1 MWKRMRD
8 MVCGVVLGALV
19 VTGILA
25 ANAGDGTP
33 TDGSRGLPFSPQNLM
48 ILKQARSILELYH
61 VDGDKGPGEKKLFY
75 GALKGLVGA
84 TGDPYTRFVEPEQ
97 LKEESIEMEGQY
109 GGLGIYIGQRDGKT
123 LVISPIEGTPADRA
137 GLKPMDEIVK
147 VGEKVIVGMDQNEVV
162 KMLRGPA
169 NTKVQIWVRRNGK
182 DQLLKFSL
190 TREVIRIKSV
200 RFEMLPGGVAY
211 IRLVHFNQK
220 SGAELAEAIRSAEA
234 KKAKGILLDLRNN
247 PGGLLNAAVDVASL
261 FLDGGLVVG
270 MKGRVEKAN
279 DTLYAESGK
288 DTKLPTVVL
297 INEGSAS
304 ASEIVAGALQDRKRA
319 LLVGKKSFGKG
330 SVQTLFNLP
339 DGAGMY
345 VTIARYHTPSGK
357 VIDHVGLVPDVKV
370 DGEPLRDL
378 KKDKQVQKGLEVLR
392 SRTKAP

>member
-8 MVCGVVLGALV
+8 MVCGAVLGARV

-25 ANAGDGTP
+25 ANAGDSVP
-33 TDGSRGLPFSPQNLM
+33 TDGNRGLPFSPQNLM

>member
-1 MWKRMRD
+1 MRD

-75 GALKGLVGA
+75 GAMKGVVGA

-109 GGLGIYIGQRDGKT
+109 GGLGIYIGQKDRKT

-147 VGEKVIVGMDQNEVV
+147 VGDKVIVGMDQNEVV

-169 NTKVQIWVRRNGK
+169 KTKVRIWVRRNGK
-182 DQLLKFSL
+182 DQLLKFDL
-190 TREVIRIKSV
+190 VREVVRIKSA
-200 RFEMLPGGVAY
+200 RMEMLPGGYAY

-220 SGAELAEAIRSAEA
+220 SGAELQEAIRTAES
-234 KKAKGILLDLRNN
+234 KNAKGILLDLRNN

-279 DTLYAESGK
+279 DTLYADSGK
-288 DTKLPTVVL
+288 NTRLPAVVL

-319 LLVGKKSFGKG
+319 VLVGKKSFGKG

-345 VTIARYHTPSGK
+345 VTIARYYTPSGK
-357 VIDHVGLVPDVKV
+357 VIDHVGLVPDVNV
-370 DGEPLRDL
+370 EGEPQRDL
-378 KKDKQVQKGLEVLR
+378 KKDKQVQKGLAILKAK
-392 SRTKAP
+392 TKGS

>member
-75 GALKGLVGA
+75 GAMKGVVGA

-109 GGLGIYIGQRDGKT
+109 GGLGIYIGQKDRKT

-147 VGEKVIVGMDQNEVV
+147 VGDKVIVGMDQNEVV

-169 NTKVQIWVRRNGK
+169 KTKVRIWVRRNGK
-182 DQLLKFSL
+182 DQLLKFDL
-190 TREVIRIKSV
+190 VREVVRIKSV
-200 RFEMLPGGVAY
+200 RMEMLPGGYAY

-220 SGAELAEAIRSAEA
+220 SGAELQEAIRTAES
-234 KKAKGILLDLRNN
+234 KNAKGILLDLRNN

-279 DTLYAESGK
+279 DTLYADSGK
-288 DTKLPTVVL
+288 NTRLPAVVL

-319 LLVGKKSFGKG
+319 VLVGKKSFGKG

-345 VTIARYHTPSGK
+345 VTIARYYTPSGK

-370 DGEPLRDL
+370 EGEPQRDL
-378 KKDKQVQKGLEVLR
+378 KKDKQVQKGLAILKAK
-392 SRTKAP
+392 TKGS

>member
-1 MWKRMRD
+1 MRD

-75 GALKGLVGA
+75 GAMKGVVGA

-109 GGLGIYIGQRDGKT
+109 GGLGIYIGQKDRKT

-147 VGEKVIVGMDQNEVV
+147 VGDKVIVGMDQNEVV

-169 NTKVQIWVRRNGK
+169 KTKVRIWVRRNGK
-182 DQLLKFSL
+182 DQLLKFDL
-190 TREVIRIKSV
+190 VREVVRIKSA
-200 RFEMLPGGVAY
+200 RMEMLPGGYAY

-220 SGAELAEAIRSAEA
+220 SGAELQEAIRTAES
-234 KKAKGILLDLRNN
+234 KNAKGILLDLRNN

-279 DTLYAESGK
+279 DTLYADSGK
-288 DTKLPTVVL
+288 NTRLPAVVL

-319 LLVGKKSFGKG
+319 VLVGKKSFGKG

-345 VTIARYHTPSGK
+345 VTIARYYTPSGK

-370 DGEPLRDL
+370 EGEPQRDL
-378 KKDKQVQKGLEVLR
+378 KKDKQVQKGLAILKAK
-392 SRTKAP
+392 TKGS

>member
-75 GALKGLVGA
+75 GAMKGVVGA

-109 GGLGIYIGQRDGKT
+109 GGLGIYIGQKDRKT

-147 VGEKVIVGMDQNEVV
+147 VGDKVIVGMDQNEVV

-169 NTKVQIWVRRNGK
+169 KTKVRIWVRRNGK
-182 DQLLKFSL
+182 DQLLKFDL
-190 TREVIRIKSV
+190 VREVVRIKSA
-200 RFEMLPGGVAY
+200 RMEMLPGGYAY

-220 SGAELAEAIRSAEA
+220 SGAELQEAIRTAES

-279 DTLYAESGK
+279 DTLYADSGK
-288 DTKLPTVVL
+288 NTRLPAVVL

-319 LLVGKKSFGKG
+319 VLVGKKSFGKG

-345 VTIARYHTPSGK
+345 VTIARYYTPSGK

-370 DGEPLRDL
+370 EGEPQRDL
-378 KKDKQVQKGLEVLR
+378 KKDKQVQKGLAILKAK
-392 SRTKAP
+392 TKGS

>member
-8 MVCGVVLGALV
+8 MVCGAVLGALV

-25 ANAGDGTP
+25 ANAGDSVP
-33 TDGSRGLPFSPQNLM
+33 TDGNRGLPFSPQNLM

-304 ASEIVAGALQDRKRA
+304 ASEIVAGALQDRTRA

-330 SVQTLFNLP
+330 SVQILFNLP

>member
-1 MWKRMRD
+1 M
-8 MVCGVVLGALV
+8 
-19 VTGILA
+19 
-25 ANAGDGTP
+25 
-33 TDGSRGLPFSPQNLM
+33 
-48 ILKQARSILELYH
+48 
-61 VDGDKGPGEKKLFY
+61 
-75 GALKGLVGA
+75 
-84 TGDPYTRFVEPEQ
+84 
-97 LKEESIEMEGQY
+97 
-109 GGLGIYIGQRDGKT
+109 
-123 LVISPIEGTPADRA
+123 
-137 GLKPMDEIVK
+137 
-147 VGEKVIVGMDQNEVV
+147 
-162 KMLRGPA
+162 
-169 NTKVQIWVRRNGK
+169 
-182 DQLLKFSL
+182 
-190 TREVIRIKSV
+190 
-200 RFEMLPGGVAY
+200 
-211 IRLVHFNQK
+211 
-220 SGAELAEAIRSAEA
+220 
-234 KKAKGILLDLRNN
+234 
-247 PGGLLNAAVDVASL
+247 
-261 FLDGGLVVG
+261 
-270 MKGRVEKAN
+270 EKAN

>member
-8 MVCGVVLGALV
+8 MVCGAVLGALV

-25 ANAGDGTP
+25 ANAGDSVP
-33 TDGSRGLPFSPQNLM
+33 TDGNRGLPFSPQNLM

-279 DTLYAESGK
+279 DTLYADSGK

>member
-75 GALKGLVGA
+75 GAMKGVVGA

-109 GGLGIYIGQRDGKT
+109 GGLGIYIGQKDRKT

-147 VGEKVIVGMDQNEVV
+147 VGDKVIVGMDQNEVV

-169 NTKVQIWVRRNGK
+169 KTKVRIWVRRNGK
-182 DQLLKFSL
+182 DQLLKFDL
-190 TREVIRIKSV
+190 VREVVRIKSA
-200 RFEMLPGGVAY
+200 RMEMLPGGYAY

-220 SGAELAEAIRSAEA
+220 SGAELQEAIRTAES
-234 KKAKGILLDLRNN
+234 KNAKGILLDLRNN

-279 DTLYAESGK
+279 DTLYADSGK
-288 DTKLPTVVL
+288 NTRLPAVVL

-319 LLVGKKSFGKG
+319 VLVGKKSFGKG

-345 VTIARYHTPSGK
+345 VTIARYYTPSGK

-370 DGEPLRDL
+370 EGEPQRDL

>member
-8 MVCGVVLGALV
+8 MVCGAVLGALV

-25 ANAGDGTP
+25 ANAGDSVP
-33 TDGSRGLPFSPQNLM
+33 TDGNRGLPFSPQNLM

>member
-75 GALKGLVGA
+75 GAMKGVVGA

-109 GGLGIYIGQRDGKT
+109 GGLGIYIGQKDRKT

-147 VGEKVIVGMDQNEVV
+147 VGDKVIVGMDQNEVV

-169 NTKVQIWVRRNGK
+169 KTKVRIWVRRNGK
-182 DQLLKFSL
+182 DQLLKFDL
-190 TREVIRIKSV
+190 VREVVRIKSA
-200 RFEMLPGGVAY
+200 RMEMLPGGYAY

-220 SGAELAEAIRSAEA
+220 SGAELQEAIRTAES
-234 KKAKGILLDLRNN
+234 KNAKGILLDLRNN

-279 DTLYAESGK
+279 DTLYADSGK
-288 DTKLPTVVL
+288 NTRLPAVVL

-319 LLVGKKSFGKG
+319 VLVGKKSFGKG

-370 DGEPLRDL
+370 EGEPQRDL
-378 KKDKQVQKGLEVLR
+378 KKDKQVQKGLAILKAK
-392 SRTKAP
+392 TKGS

>member
-75 GALKGLVGA
+75 GAMKGVVGA

-109 GGLGIYIGQRDGKT
+109 GGLGIYIGQKDRKT

-147 VGEKVIVGMDQNEVV
+147 VGDKVIVGMDQNEVV

-169 NTKVQIWVRRNGK
+169 KTKVRIWVRRNGK
-182 DQLLKFSL
+182 DQLLKFDL
-190 TREVIRIKSV
+190 VREVVRIKSA
-200 RFEMLPGGVAY
+200 RMEMLPGGSAY

-220 SGAELAEAIRSAEA
+220 SGAELQEAIRTAES
-234 KKAKGILLDLRNN
+234 KNAKGILLDLRNN

-279 DTLYAESGK
+279 DTLYADSGK
-288 DTKLPTVVL
+288 NTRLPAVVL

-319 LLVGKKSFGKG
+319 VLVGKKSFGKG

-345 VTIARYHTPSGK
+345 VTIARYYTPSGK

-370 DGEPLRDL
+370 EGEPQRDL
-378 KKDKQVQKGLEVLR
+378 KKDKQVPKGLAILKAK
-392 SRTKAP
+392 TKGS

>member
-8 MVCGVVLGALV
+8 MVCGAVLGALV

-25 ANAGDGTP
+25 ANAGDSVP
-33 TDGSRGLPFSPQNLM
+33 TDGNRGLPFSPQNLM

-75 GALKGLVGA
+75 GALKGLMGA

-234 KKAKGILLDLRNN
+234 KKVKGILLDLRNN

>member
-75 GALKGLVGA
+75 GAMKGVVGA

-370 DGEPLRDL
+370 EGEPQRDL
-378 KKDKQVQKGLEVLR
+378 KKDKQVQKGLAILKAK
-392 SRTKAP
+392 TKGS

>member
-1 MWKRMRD
+1 MRD

-75 GALKGLVGA
+75 GAMKGVVGA

-169 NTKVQIWVRRNGK
+169 KTKVRIWVRRNGK
-182 DQLLKFSL
+182 DQLLKFDL
-190 TREVIRIKSV
+190 VREVVRIKSA
-200 RFEMLPGGVAY
+200 RMEMLPGGYAY
-211 IRLVHFNQK
+211 IRRVHFNQK
-220 SGAELAEAIRSAEA
+220 SGAELQEAIRTAES
-234 KKAKGILLDLRNN
+234 KNAKGILLDLRNN

-279 DTLYAESGK
+279 DTLYADSGK
-288 DTKLPTVVL
+288 NTRLPAVVL

-319 LLVGKKSFGKG
+319 VLVGKKSFGKG

-345 VTIARYHTPSGK
+345 VTIARYYTPSGK

-370 DGEPLRDL
+370 EGEPQRDL
-378 KKDKQVQKGLEVLR
+378 KQDQQVQKGLAILKAK
-392 SRTKAP
+392 TKGS

>member
-1 MWKRMRD
+1 MK
-8 MVCGVVLGALV
+8 GV
-19 VTGILA
+19 
-25 ANAGDGTP
+25 
-33 TDGSRGLPFSPQNLM
+33 
-48 ILKQARSILELYH
+48 
-61 VDGDKGPGEKKLFY
+61 
-75 GALKGLVGA
+75 VGA

-109 GGLGIYIGQRDGKT
+109 GGLGIYIGQKDRKT

-147 VGEKVIVGMDQNEVV
+147 VGDKVIVGMDQNEVV

-169 NTKVQIWVRRNGK
+169 KTKVRIWVRRNGK
-182 DQLLKFSL
+182 DQLLKFDL
-190 TREVIRIKSV
+190 VREVVRIKSA
-200 RFEMLPGGVAY
+200 RMEMLPGGYAY

-220 SGAELAEAIRSAEA
+220 SGAELQEAIRTAES
-234 KKAKGILLDLRNN
+234 KNAKGILLDLRNN

-279 DTLYAESGK
+279 DTLYADSGK
-288 DTKLPTVVL
+288 NTRLPAVVL

-319 LLVGKKSFGKG
+319 VLVGKKSFGKG

-345 VTIARYHTPSGK
+345 VTIARYYTPSGK

-370 DGEPLRDL
+370 EGEPQRDL
-378 KKDKQVQKGLEVLR
+378 KKDKQVQKGLAILKAK
-392 SRTKAP
+392 TKGS